1 MHAFLAYFDVRV
13 IMHWLANN
21 YEWVFSGI
29 GVTAIGV
36 LVTLFLRRSKQQPST
51 TAVAVSGSTMIGS
64 PTAIGSNIVQ
74 AVQVA
79 SVASDKGPTP
89 EYREKPAPDEI
100 IERISK
106 MPLYEQPACSKS
118 YVGVKV
124 RWLAMLRSIERWHLQ
139 PKNREESGEYYVHM
153 KYFNPEAAYA
163 KGDIIFF
170 VNIEDYPRLKIA
182 KQGDKFMVTGTI
194 RNVDGDIMRLEDVRI
209 FE

>member
-1 MHAFLAYFDVRV
+1 
-13 IMHWLANN
+13 MHWLASN
-21 YEWVFSGI
+21 YEWMFSGI

-36 LVTLFLRRSKQQPST
+36 LVTLFLRRPKQPPST

-64 PTAIGSNIVQ
+64 LVAIDSNIVQ
-74 AVQVA
+74 TVQAA
-79 SVASDKGPTP
+79 SVASDTGPTP
-89 EYREKPAPDEI
+89 EYREKPTPDEI

-106 MPLYEQPACSKS
+106 MPLYEQPACSNS

-124 RWLAMLRSIERWHLQ
+124 RWLAILKTIGRFHLQ
-139 PKNREESGEYYVHM
+139 PNNTKESGEYYVHM

-170 VNIEDYPRLKIA
+170 INIEDYPRLKIA

-194 RNVDGDIMRLEDVRI
+194 WNVDGDTMRLEDARI
-209 FE
+209 FEHS